1 LYNFIETQR
10 IHPELNSDG
19 TKNDNAGTKTRF
31 GVCMGASNKNDYL
44 DAFSY
49 IKKEF
54 LYNALTNESYGLTI
68 GLCKKTNRVP
78 RLFSNEIIIDSF
90 NKQKGLD
97 LDNTEI
103 EGKPVG
109 GHIISDSELIRMNDI
124 ERVEAF
130 KSENLGDKFK
140 FELNCRAMSSYH
152 NLRMSVLRLSEYL
165 EIINEPDSVVRQ
177 KVREKRE
184 YLKSKPI
191 LV

>member
-1 LYNFIETQR
+1 
-10 IHPELNSDG
+10 
-19 TKNDNAGTKTRF
+19 
-31 GVCMGASNKNDYL
+31 
-44 DAFSY
+44 
-49 IKKEF
+49 
-54 LYNALTNESYGLTI
+54 
-68 GLCKKTNRVP
+68 
-78 RLFSNEIIIDSF
+78 LFSNENIIDSF

-109 GHIISDSELIRMNDI
+109 GHIISDSELIRMTDT

-140 FELNCRAMSSYH
+140 FELNCRAMSSKH

-165 EIINEPDSVVRQ
+165 KIINESDDYVRA
-177 KVREKRE
+177 KVNEKKE
-184 YLKSKPI
+184 YLQNKPI